1 MHAAGF
7 AELPQVPLVQL
18 RNNLFDRRRYGSS
31 TALSVAC
38 NTVGAFI
45 RNHSYTSRTLP
56 RRGSAWLS
64 QQKLFRMIPAIQYL
78 AKLRMWTID
87 YILNWGVSGNFD

>member
-7 AELPQVPLVQL
+7 AELPQMPLVQL

-38 NTVGAFI
+38 NTVGTFV
-45 RNHSYTSRTLP
+45 R
-56 RRGSAWLS
+56 
-64 QQKLFRMIPAIQYL
+64 
-78 AKLRMWTID
+78 D
-87 YILNWGVSGNFD
+87 YIAIPVRPFRVGGRLGSLNRNYFVRLRQFSI